1 MMVTIELNGTQRNIT
16 KTDRIDMP
24 ISGNTTVRDALD
36 YIMDKYPDLTLDT
49 DSVLIAINNELV
61 PLDRLLSAKDVINI
75 LPHIGGG

>member
-61 PLDRLLSAKDVINI
+61 PLDRLLSEKDVINI